1 MNSLRDA
8 YVPNRRVRLGSDVAG
23 LCAGLL
29 LIGLLGTAFT
39 WWGRSDL
46 FDLASNSLESIK
58 IDTGFLVGPIL
69 VLVALPLV
77 LGRSRQ
83 VALTRYFRT
92 RLVVASLLWLI
103 GLGLLLGRIASL
115 DDSYDLE
122 AGFYVSAGLILI
134 GLIATLAMWPR
145 DLPVVKVDRK
155 GLVRQPTAAA
165 SPR

>member
-23 LCAGLL
+23 ICAALL

-58 IDTGFLVGPIL
+58 IDTGFLGGPIL
-69 VLVALPLV
+69 ILIALPLV

-92 RLVVASLLWLI
+92 RLVLASLLWLI

-115 DDSYDLE
+115 DDSYHLE
-122 AGFYVSAGLILI
+122 AGFYVSAGLILT
-134 GLIATLAMWPR
+134 GLIATLAMWPG
-145 DLPVVKVDRK
+145 DLPMVKVDRK
-155 GLVRQPTAAA
+155 GMVRRSTAAA